1 MTNFPLRVAAT
12 VVALTSLVSV
22 AWSSSPTFSAFNSHA
37 YLKASN
43 TDLGDRFGFAVAA
56 DGDVLVVGAFNE
68 SGDVEP
74 DTGEG
79 AVYVYSASAGTPQF
93 VTRLK
98 ASNADV
104 GDLFGAS
111 VAVSGDTIV
120 VGAPHEASLSGD
132 PGDNSFS
139 RVGAVYVFQR
149 DGGGNWSQLAYLKP
163 SNLAKSRSF
172 GQSVAIDGDVIV
184 IGAPFDSESADGNG
198 EVANSGA
205 AYVFERVEGGWTETA
220 YLKSATIH
228 ADDNFGFS
236 VDVSGQTAVIG
247 EPGEDDP
254 GTSNPNVGAAHVFV
268 RGVSAWTQQQR
279 VVSSAFPQ
287 SERFG
292 AAVTISGDSL
302 AVGSS
307 APSSVDVQHRTG
319 VSWSLQATLPE
330 SGVVTQR
337 LGASLDLR
345 DNQLLVG
352 DPGDNSLATGVDGAR
367 DNSDAPLSGAAY
379 LFERSGSNWTLAH
392 YLKASNTAAFD
403 GNGQAVAMTDTILV
417 VGADRE
423 DSNSTG
429 VNGAQHNDLAV
440 DAGAAYVFRQS
451 SQQSV
456 GGRLQGLASGES
468 ISLQLN
474 AQETLSMTADG
485 GFLFQ
490 TQLNAGD
497 SYNVVISSLPA
508 GQRCTLSNETGVVVA
523 VNPNNVVVT
532 CVADSLRTVG
542 GLVSGLATGASLVLH
557 NNGGDPVSVLQSG
570 EFTFSQGLEDGDTY
584 TVTVATQ
591 PIDQTCNVSGG
602 SGTVSGADISNIQ
615 VICNGGFTVGGHVLG
630 LQVGNGVRLLNNGSD
645 TLDLGSNG
653 NFTFGTPLADGTAYS
668 VTVGGQPL
676 DQICNVANGSGTIQG
691 ASVNNVELQCFTSLF
706 TVGGQISGLD
716 IGDSIT
722 LNNNGNDSLQRTANG
737 EFTFAIALADGST
750 YDVAITSAPTDKRC
764 AVSRGVGSIDGANVL
779 DVSVDCLP
787 LLIFRDGYE

>member
-1 MTNFPLRVAAT
+1 MTNFSLRVAAT
-12 VVALTSLVSV
+12 VVALTGFVSA
-22 AWSSSPTFSAFNSHA
+22 AWSSSPTFNAFNSQA

-43 TDLGDRFGFAVAA
+43 TDVRDMFGFAVAA
-56 DGDVLVVGAFNE
+56 DGDVLVVGALNE
-68 SGDVEP
+68 TGDVEP

-79 AVYVYSASAGTPQF
+79 AVYVYSATPGVPQF
-93 VTRLK
+93 VARLK

-111 VAVSGDTIV
+111 VAVSGNTIV

-132 PGDNSFS
+132 PGDNSFTA
-139 RVGAVYVFQR
+139 VGAVYVFQR
-149 DGGGNWSQLAYLKP
+149 DGGGNWSQQAYLKP
-163 SNLAKSRSF
+163 SNLTKSLNF

-184 IGAPFDSESADGNG
+184 VGAPHDFESADGNG
-198 EVANSGA
+198 EVLRSGA
-205 AYVFERVEGGWTETA
+205 AYVFERVEGSWAETA
-220 YLKSATIH
+220 YLKSATVH
-228 ADDNFGFS
+228 ADDFFGS
-236 VDVSGQTAVIG
+236 RVDVSGQTVVIG
-247 EPGEDDP
+247 VPGEDLP
-254 GTSNPNVGAAHVFV
+254 NVLNSNVGAAYVFI
-268 RGVSAWTQQQR
+268 RGVSAWTFQQR
-279 VVSSAFPQ
+279 LVSSVFPQ
-287 SERFG
+287 GQGFGSE
-292 AAVTISGDSL
+292 VSLSGESL
-302 AVGSS
+302 AVGGS
-307 APSSVDVQHRTG
+307 APSLVDVLQRTG

-330 SGVVTQR
+330 SGV
-337 LGASLDLR
+337 LGVSLDLR
-345 DNQLLVG
+345 GDRLLVG
-352 DPGDNSLATGVDGAR
+352 DPGENSLATGVDGAH
-367 DNSDAPLSGAAY
+367 DNSDAPFSGAAY
-379 LFERSGSNWTLAH
+379 LFERSGNNWTRSH
-392 YLKASNTAAFD
+392 YLKASNTTAFD
-403 GNGQAVAMTDTILV
+403 RMGGAVAMTDSVLL
-417 VGADRE
+417 VGAFLE
-423 DSNSTG
+423 DSNGTG
-429 VNGAQHNDLAV
+429 VNGTQHNDLAE

-456 GGRLQGLASGES
+456 GGRLQGLASGQS

-497 SYNVVISSLPA
+497 SYSVSISSLPA

-523 VNPNNVVVT
+523 VNPNNVMVT